1 MKGAPDLRGPEA
13 ALQSGN
19 RAEIAI
25 RNDASFTIAKPEPE
39 AANFAALYLA
49 RRYGLALPLARTVAA
64 LASIGRAFL

>member
-1 MKGAPDLRGPEA
+1 MD
-13 ALQSGN
+13 

-25 RNDASFTIAKPEPE
+25 RNEASFTIVTPEPE